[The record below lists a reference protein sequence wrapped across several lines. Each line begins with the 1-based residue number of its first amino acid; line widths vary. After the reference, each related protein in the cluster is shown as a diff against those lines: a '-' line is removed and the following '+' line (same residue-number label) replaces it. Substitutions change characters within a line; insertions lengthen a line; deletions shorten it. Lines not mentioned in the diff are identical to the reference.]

1 MIVVSGYGHPKKNI
15 RKKWSKSQFL
25 VLGISKL
32 SNEPSCVR
40 FKKVNQKKWIKKG
53 KRFVVDKK
61 RTQKAVSNAV
71 F

>member
-1 MIVVSGYGHPKKNI
+1 MGTQKNVP
-15 RKKWSKSQFL
+15 KKWSRSVFL

-32 SNEPSCVR
+32 SNEPSCIR
-40 FKKVNQKKWIKKG
+40 LKKVNQKKWIRKG

-61 RTQKAVSNAV
+61 RTQKAVNDAV